1 MKQIIKNILFTGLIL
16 GAVYFCIRYPAEIG
30 SAVSLSMDRCINV
43 IIPSMFIFMCLTS
56 IAVAAGIHNIISVP
70 FIPAA
75 RYIFRLKQNQ
85 FGIFLLSMFS
95 GYPAGIKLLADSHR
109 RNEISKKEFERLSC
123 FCFAGGPAFIS
134 GTVSGILF
142 PGTHAGAVCFIS
154 VTAGNLAAAFI
165 SGLFS
170 PFPPKP
176 SYKIRTDISAQN
188 VINSTLSS
196 AHAIF
201 QMCVMIITFGGLY
214 RAAELSGAVNFL
226 YRYISVLTGLN
237 RTKTQAIV
245 SSFFEI
251 SNIVTIPAN
260 STELLPIVSFL
271 LSFGGI
277 CVLIQVIVISG
288 GLLNV
293 RKFLLS
299 RLFSAS
305 VSALVC
311 RIISRFFDLGTADVF
326 MPATAVHR
334 GNGTLTAVLLLIMTV
349 MLLSLSKNYGQS
361 D

>member
-30 SAVSLSMDRCINV
+30 SAVSLSMDRCISV

-56 IAVAAGIHNIISVP
+56 IAVAAGIHNIISFP

-176 SYKIRTDISAQN
+176 LYKIRTEISAQN

-226 YRYISVLTGLN
+226 CRYISGLTGLN
-237 RTKTQAIV
+237 QTKTQAIV

-311 RIISRFFDLGTADVF
+311 RMISRFFDFGTADVF
-326 MPATAVHR
+326 MPATAVHK

>member
-16 GAVYFCIRYPAEIG
+16 TAVYICIRYPAEIG
-30 SAVSLSMDRCINV
+30 SAVSVSTDRCINV

-56 IAVAAGIHNIISVP
+56 TAVSTGIHNIISFP

-75 RYIFRLKQNQ
+75 RYIFRLTPNQ

-109 RNEISKKEFERLSC
+109 RNEISEKEFERLSC

-134 GTVSGILF
+134 GTVSGVLF
-142 PGTHAGAVCFIS
+142 PGTNAGAVCFIS
-154 VTAGNLAAAFI
+154 VTAGNLTAAFI

-170 PFPPKP
+170 AFPEKS
-176 SYKIRTDISAQN
+176 SYKLRTDITAQN
-188 VINSTLSS
+188 VISSTLSS

-201 QMCVMIITFGGLY
+201 QMCVMIIAFGGLY
-214 RAAELSGAVNFL
+214 RAAELSGAINSL
-226 YRYISVLTGLN
+226 CKYISDLSGLSPAN
-237 RTKTQAIV
+237 ISAIV

-260 STELLPIVSFL
+260 SIELLPVIAFL

-288 GLLNV
+288 GLLNI

-299 RLFSAS
+299 RLFSAA
-305 VSALVC
+305 VSAAVC
-311 RIISRFFDLGTADVF
+311 RFISRFFDLGSTDVF
-326 MPATAVHR
+326 TPVTVHS

>member
-56 IAVAAGIHNIISVP
+56 IAVAAGIHNIISFP

-134 GTVSGILF
+134 GTVSSILF

-154 VTAGNLAAAFI
+154 VTAGNIAAAFI

-226 YRYISVLTGLN
+226 CRYISGLTGLN

-260 STELLPIVSFL
+260 STELLPVVSFL

-326 MPATAVHR
+326 MTAVHR